1 MSKMAMLKLTRREK
15 LGTRAARRLRAQGM
29 VPAIV
34 YGHGQ
39 PNVPVSV
46 NRHDIELAVQH
57 GERLVKAEVDGQE
70 ENFLIKDVQY
80 DYLGHHIVHVDLT
93 RVRLH
98 ERVHVTVPI
107 VLRGTPVGVDA
118 EDGVLTQ
125 HLDEVECECL
135 ATEIPEELRVP
146 VTELHVDDVLRV
158 SDLELPQGVR
168 VLADPETVVAS
179 VTVLAEEEE
188 LPAAEAEAPAEP
200 EVIGEKKQQEETE
213 EERSS

>member
-1 MSKMAMLKLTRREK
+1 MAMLKLTRREK